1 MRRPVVT
8 TGAQADA
15 ARTVRFDRPLIESPA
30 WGDPRLARQVS
41 DAARAGRERGLAE
54 GYAEGWAQG
63 RQAATARARE
73 EAAERALADEASRA
87 QVAARAQGL
96 LAELARAARAL
107 SEQATPAWNEL
118 TDVLVEGAL
127 AIAAAGLARELTSI
141 DDRTLEAVR
150 TALRV
155 LPGTETVALHV
166 HPADATL
173 LTSRLP
179 GQGAGETA
187 PTGPAGPAA
196 TAATAATAPAPAL
209 PEGLTV
215 VPDADVAPGTV
226 VARTALHT
234 LPVDLLAGIRAAQE
248 VLRS

>member
-1 MRRPVVT
+1 MRRPTVT
-8 TGAQADA
+8 SGAQADA
-15 ARTVRFDRPLIESPA
+15 ARAVRFDRPLVESPA

-63 RQAATARARE
+63 RHAAGARARE
-73 EAAERALADEASRA
+73 EAAERAQAAEAVRAQTASRA
-87 QVAARAQGL
+87 QSL
-96 LAELARAARAL
+96 LAELAQAARAL
-107 SEQATPAWNEL
+107 TEQAVPAWNEL

-155 LPGTETVALHV
+155 LPGNQAIELHV
-166 HPADATL
+166 HPGDAAL
-173 LTSRLP
+173 LTSP
-179 GQGAGETA
+179 PPGAGD
-187 PTGPAGPAA
+187 
-196 TAATAATAPAPAL
+196 TAAAPAV
-209 PEGLTV
+209 PEGVTV
-215 VPDADVAPGTV
+215 VPDADVAAGTV
-226 VARTALHT
+226 VARTALHS